1 MDQELSGD
9 AACGC
14 TVKALVTRIR
24 RLEQRNV
31 TAEDNKSQLLANLI
45 RERRRRRLEASGE
58 RFEELPESPMR
69 VAPGRR
75 LSYAETLR
83 HARQRAHEDVPPFE
97 RWRRSRT
104 GLAEVHARSESA

>member
-1 MDQELSGD
+1 VDQELSGD

-31 TAEDNKSQLLANLI
+31 TAEDTKSQLLANLI

-69 VAPGRR
+69 VAPRPGRR

-97 RWRRSRT
+97 R
-104 GLAEVHARSESA
+104 